1 MSQKQEAAQL
11 VATLKSGGFRAE
23 CPGCQETFKLKDAS
37 LFVGDDFSKEALAVY
52 DQRLAEIKQHKAALK
67 ELERSI
73 SAKSE
78 TGARTTNLGFIY
90 ERLAPTLKGF
100 KLDPNDCR
108 SLFDPIDYVV
118 FNGLSKTGR
127 VDSIVFMDVK
137 SGEARLSKKQKAIQN
152 LVEASKVTFQTYEA
166 AK

>member
-1 MSQKQEAAQL
+1 
-11 VATLKSGGFRAE
+11 
-23 CPGCQETFKLKDAS
+23 
-37 LFVGDDFSKEALAVY
+37 
-52 DQRLAEIKQHKAALK
+52 
-67 ELERSI
+67 
-73 SAKSE
+73 
-78 TGARTTNLGFIY
+78 
-90 ERLAPTLKGF
+90 LKGF

-118 FNGLSKTGR
+118 FNGLSKTGK